1 MGGCAVIIAGF
12 GFRVGATVESLASAF
27 ARAGGQADVFATAHD
42 KARADVFA
50 RFTAGRRVAEIPPE
64 ALAAQVT
71 LTQSAAS
78 QAARGT
84 GSVAEAAALAA
95 AGPGA
100 RLIAVRVVSED
111 GCATC
116 ALAKGA
122 TP

>member
-1 MGGCAVIIAGF
+1 MIVAGF
-12 GFRVGATVESLASAF
+12 GFRAKATVESLASAF
-27 ARAGGQADVFATAHD
+27 AHAGGQADVFATAQD
-42 KARADVFA
+42 KARANVFT
-50 RFTAGRRVAEIPPE
+50 RFAAGRRVAEIPSE

-71 LTQSAAS
+71 VTQSAAS

-95 AGPGA
+95 AGPCA
-100 RLIAVRVVSED
+100 RLIVARVVSDD